1 MEEASITWSNLAWLA
16 CPCVHAAALRF
27 HVNYIYIQVA
37 SYACASMMQAGCN
50 ACANVRSLLRALA
63 ERVEMRGGRCGGRAG
78 GRGMMMGTEKTHGS
92 PPEYEYQSGRQLSYS
107 PKRLN
112 LDMEGGFRRATK
124 LGGRQNHGRRARTTA
139 WHGSPHLFGAAR
151 CVALRC
157 VGIIPLSYTVPS
169 WRCFVL
175 TISLTLKKK
184 TPLGGSTVNSP
195 KCCYVPS
202 CATHV
207 LLFVKIPTMMP
218 SIPRAL

>member
-1 MEEASITWSNLAWLA
+1 
-16 CPCVHAAALRF
+16 
-27 HVNYIYIQVA
+27 
-37 SYACASMMQAGCN
+37 
-50 ACANVRSLLRALA
+50 
-63 ERVEMRGGRCGGRAG
+63 
-78 GRGMMMGTEKTHGS
+78 MMMGTEKTHGS
-92 PPEYEYQSGRQLSYS
+92 PPPEYEYQSGRQLSYS

-184 TPLGGSTVNSP
+184 DTVRRIYREFT
-195 KCCYVPS
+195 K
-202 CATHV
+202 V
-207 LLFVKIPTMMP
+207 LLRTVLRHACSPVRQNTYNDALDP
-218 SIPRAL
+218 PRALGYV